1 MIVRYRSLGNSGNIN
16 SILCYLPTTNLEKE
30 KLLTSLSIYRSKEW
44 KKERKT
50 HLIVPRSGDEEVG
63 FGTEAETGH
72 GISGRLIHLQKQ
84 KLKHQNKNPHKKE
97 HWDWDSGTSKDLLG
111 FGLVL
116 LRKFDIC
123 KFFLLN
129 FLRENKER
137 RTDTVCSL
145 EGVGLGLHLS
155 EKVKGIARVRG
166 RCRY

>member
-63 FGTEAETGH
+63 FGTEAKTGH

-84 KLKHQNKNPHKKE
+84 NSPLKTITRKLLIKWNIDIE
-97 HWDWDSGTSKDLLG
+97 FRYLE
-111 FGLVL
+111 GLVRVRISVAQEIRHL
-116 LRKFDIC
+116 QIFSEKI
-123 KFFLLN
+123 
-129 FLRENKER
+129 E
-137 RTDTVCSL
+137 SL
-145 EGVGLGLHLS
+145 EFGGSWL
-155 EKVKGIARVRG
+155 EWRKGFCAGEG
-166 RCRY
+166 RCRD